1 MHSEESVCVC
11 VCVMAELMALESK
24 CLQWDPLVMKGGMQD
39 REKSVRRQRSNS
51 LMTQKY
57 WQS

>member
-1 MHSEESVCVC
+1 MCVC